1 MEKKIKVC
9 HLTSAHK
16 SNDIRIFQKECT
28 FLAKEKDFD
37 VYLVAQGES
46 RQENGV
52 KVIGIGETQK
62 GRLNRMLN
70 VSKQIYKQA
79 AVLKADI
86 YHFHDPELLRYARK
100 LKKQGSIVIFDSH
113 ENYSKQ
119 IAEKQ
124 YLPVIVRKLAAL
136 VYKIYETH
144 VVKRIDAVVTPG
156 TTNGKNPF
164 EGRCQAT
171 ILLDNYPILD
181 SRRKYCER
189 KRPDSIQEVKVC
201 YVGGL
206 SEARG
211 ITKLVKGCYKAGVK
225 LVLAGPFSSPEYEKY
240 ITSMP
245 EGKCV
250 DYRGICTYEAVTD
263 IYHESHIGAATLLK
277 VGQYATMEN
286 LPTKTYEYMQVG
298 LPVIMSDTDYNSRLM
313 ETEDFAYLVNSDS
326 EEEIANV
333 IRDIYRNYNKAIEKA
348 RLANNLIEKKYN
360 WNSEFQKLVR
370 LYKKLWRRYVI

>member
-1 MEKKIKVC
+1 
-9 HLTSAHK
+9 
-16 SNDIRIFQKECT
+16 DIRIFQKECT

-100 LKKQGSIVIFDSH
+100 LKNQGSIVIFDSH

-156 TTNGKNPF
+156 TT
-164 EGRCQAT
+164 
-171 ILLDNYPILD
+171 
-181 SRRKYCER
+181 
-189 KRPDSIQEVKVC
+189 
-201 YVGGL
+201 
-206 SEARG
+206 
-211 ITKLVKGCYKAGVK
+211 
-225 LVLAGPFSSPEYEKY
+225 
-240 ITSMP
+240 
-245 EGKCV
+245 
-250 DYRGICTYEAVTD
+250 
-263 IYHESHIGAATLLK
+263 
-277 VGQYATMEN
+277 
-286 LPTKTYEYMQVG
+286 
-298 LPVIMSDTDYNSRLM
+298 
-313 ETEDFAYLVNSDS
+313 
-326 EEEIANV
+326 
-333 IRDIYRNYNKAIEKA
+333 
-348 RLANNLIEKKYN
+348 
-360 WNSEFQKLVR
+360 
-370 LYKKLWRRYVI
+370 